1 MKKLRMVFGTLL
13 LILGVA
19 AAASAQDTATFT
31 GTVRDTSGA
40 VVAGADVTVSNASIG
55 VTRATVSNNDGEW
68 VTTALPNGAYDI
80 TVTAKGFKK
89 YAANGVIIRVGQKLR
104 VDVNLEVG
112 SVSSEVVVAGEDV
125 AQVETQSSEIAGTV
139 TGKEMTQL
147 QLNGRNFSQLINLTP
162 GVNNQSGQDEG
173 TVGINGNVVYSI
185 NGGRGENNNWEV
197 DGGDNMDNGSNN
209 SLNVYPSI
217 DAIQEVRVLTSN
229 YGAQYGRNASGTI
242 EAETK
247 SGTSQFHGDVYEF
260 NRNNIFNDRSYF
272 DQSSPN
278 APEYKK
284 NDFGYTIGGPLY
296 IPGHYNT
303 DKSKTFF
310 FWSQEWRKEIIP
322 NTFQIAV
329 PSNAER
335 GGDFTDLCSI
345 GPVDCPTNNPNLPV
359 QIVNNHIVGVDPTT
373 DPNVSAILASIPQAN
388 NTAGCGSP
396 TQSCYDT
403 SQPTP
408 TDWREE
414 LLRVDHNIT
423 PKLRAS
429 FHYIHDSWT
438 TVVTP
443 TLWSNATLP
452 NIETN
457 FVGPGT
463 SAVARLTYT
472 ASPSLLNE
480 FVFSYTADHIAL
492 TNIGPFARPSTMTS
506 TSFFDNGFGGKLPA
520 ISVGGNNAYA
530 FQTDP
535 SYEPWHNA
543 NPTYT
548 LRDNVT
554 KIIGKHTLQFGA
566 YGVIA
571 QKNQENSPQ
580 IEGAIGFDAS
590 NGSVSTGNAFAD
602 LLLGNIASYSQTNN
616 QIKYYDRYQLV
627 EPYIQDDFHA
637 TSRLTLNI
645 GLRMSFFG
653 TYYEK
658 FNREY
663 NFNTSAWTMANEPA
677 LDQNTVALL
686 NPNTGVPLS
695 YSN

>member
-296 IPGHYNT
+296 IPGSLQHR
-303 DKSKTFF
+303 
-310 FWSQEWRKEIIP
+310 QEQDVLFLVAGMAQGDHPEHLP
-322 NTFQIAV
+322 D
-329 PSNAER
+329 R
-335 GGDFTDLCSI
+335 G
-345 GPVDCPTNNPNLPV
+345 
-359 QIVNNHIVGVDPTT
+359 
-373 DPNVSAILASIPQAN
+373 
-388 NTAGCGSP
+388 
-396 TQSCYDT
+396 
-403 SQPTP
+403 
-408 TDWREE
+408 
-414 LLRVDHNIT
+414 
-423 PKLRAS
+423 
-429 FHYIHDSWT
+429 
-438 TVVTP
+438 
-443 TLWSNATLP
+443 
-452 NIETN
+452 
-457 FVGPGT
+457 
-463 SAVARLTYT
+463 
-472 ASPSLLNE
+472 
-480 FVFSYTADHIAL
+480 
-492 TNIGPFARPSTMTS
+492 
-506 TSFFDNGFGGKLPA
+506 
-520 ISVGGNNAYA
+520 A
-530 FQTDP
+530 FQCRARRRLHGP
-535 SYEPWHNA
+535 M
-543 NPTYT
+543 
-548 LRDNVT
+548 L
-554 KIIGKHTLQFGA
+554 
-566 YGVIA
+566 
-571 QKNQENSPQ
+571 
-580 IEGAIGFDAS
+580 
-590 NGSVSTGNAFAD
+590 
-602 LLLGNIASYSQTNN
+602 
-616 QIKYYDRYQLV
+616 DR
-627 EPYIQDDFHA
+627 
-637 TSRLTLNI
+637 SR
-645 GLRMSFFG
+645 R
-653 TYYEK
+653 
-658 FNREY
+658 
-663 NFNTSAWTMANEPA
+663 
-677 LDQNTVALL
+677 
-686 NPNTGVPLS
+686 LS
-695 YSN
+695 DK